1 MKTFKQF
8 QEETQQLDEALPAV
22 IPLAL
27 KLGGM
32 ALSAYSAG
40 SALNNLRKGKYKQ
53 AAFDALGAIPGG
65 RAFKIAKGLGAS
77 KNLARGASAL
87 QSASRWN
94 MTGLTPNAYAKGVDK
109 VFDTGI
115 KAVSTPFKGNKTN
128 KPNQP
133 GSGAKPDLT
142 KEKPKNPYAG
152 KKFTTVTG
160 SMKLGGDKKKNIV
173 KGGGKVGDAVSKTA
187 KDMIKK

>member
-142 KEKPKNPYAG
+142 KEKPNKYAG
-152 KKFTTVTG
+152 KTFKTVTT

-173 KGGGKVGDAVSKTA
+173 KGGGKVGNAVSRTA

>member
-142 KEKPKNPYAG
+142 KEKPNKYAG
-152 KKFTTVTG
+152 KTFKTVTT

-173 KGGGKVGDAVSKTA
+173 KGGGKVGDAVNKVA
-187 KDMIKK
+187 KDMAKK